1 MTKVLVF
8 PSSKSLISSI
18 NDDVDG
24 YIIGINNLSVNC
36 PFTIDVEDISKIID
50 DNIKKDI
57 FISLNKNIFNE
68 DLNYLEEVLNK
79 ISKLKVAGIFYYDVS
94 VLHLVKELDI
104 KIPLVWAQEH
114 LTTNYLTCN
123 YYYDKGVKYAFL
135 SSEITINEVIE
146 ISEKSK
152 INVIVPLFGYL
163 PMFNSKR
170 HIVKN
175 YLDTFSLNS
184 DEKIFYMEKENNYYP
199 IVDDVIGTTVYGS
212 NILNGL
218 SEFDKL
224 CEKNISY
231 ITLNSFNIDEDI
243 FKKVL
248 IFFKNKDYSKID
260 ELFKNT
266 DKGFLYKETIYKV
279 KKDGK
284 KDN

>member
-8 PSSKSLISSI
+8 PSSESLISSI

-36 PFTIDVEDISKIID
+36 PFNVDVEDISQIID
-50 DNIKKDI
+50 NNIKKDI

-94 VLHLVKELDI
+94 VLQLVKKLDI

-123 YYYDKGVKYAFL
+123 YYYDKGVKYAYL
-135 SSEITINEVIE
+135 SSEITLNEVIE

-152 INVIVPLFGYL
+152 ISVIVPLFGYL

-218 SEFDKL
+218 SDFDKL

-231 ITLNSFNIDEDI
+231 ITLNSFNIDENT